1 MCIRDRFTWAQKLMN
16 SHLYLLHGT
25 KRKKSNEKTKNR
37 GAQKKRSVIKTV
49 ESVFRPE
56 WSLWKVY
63 ETGRSWAGSKREREI
78 SDMDGESGEL
88 TQWENVVGAW
98 TGKRD
103 RGTGMRLT
111 ERTKKLL
118 PETWW
123 GIPIKER
130 SVIRKAVNWL
140 SVCSYDYMLR
150 QYKVNRGSQMYNL
163 TGRSIVFSEAT
174 VLKST
179 EAAASVA
186 SNVATALV
194 MIVIHMVEFNNLITT
209 NCMLGLTGIPVFKLI
224 FFA

>member
-1 MCIRDRFTWAQKLMN
+1 MV
-16 SHLYLLHGT
+16 G
-25 KRKKSNEKTKNR
+25 
-37 GAQKKRSVIKTV
+37 
-49 ESVFRPE
+49 
-56 WSLWKVY
+56 KVY
-63 ETGRSWAGSKREREI
+63 QTGRSWAGSKREREI

-174 VLKST
+174 VLKTT

-186 SNVATALV
+186 SNVATALSKWPTLSCQWYPMGDV
-194 MIVIHMVEFNNLITT
+194 RTHNSRTDSRRI
-209 NCMLGLTGIPVFKLI
+209 FKLGEGVDHVTRHVWPLTKVKRSKVKVTRSRNVSAAI
-224 FFA
+224 TL